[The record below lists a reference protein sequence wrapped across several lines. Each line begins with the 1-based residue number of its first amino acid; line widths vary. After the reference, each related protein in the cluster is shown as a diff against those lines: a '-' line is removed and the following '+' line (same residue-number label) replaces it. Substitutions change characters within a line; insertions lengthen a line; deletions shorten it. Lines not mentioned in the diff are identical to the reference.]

1 MYLYIFTMY
10 YDIYEDIKKIS
21 SILLKKISNKFIKKN
36 IFKISFNVIK
46 HIIARCRSPG
56 Y

>member
-1 MYLYIFTMY
+1 MY